1 MDFLVF
7 SDSHGVRGRMI
18 DVIQRSKP
26 DVVIHLGDGN
36 REFEDIASADK
47 TGRIFISVKGNCDSF
62 CFGVPSERIFTFE
75 GKTFLAVHGHKFGV
89 KGGTEA
95 LENYARAK
103 KVDIVLYGHTHIAEE
118 RHIPADENGKELYI
132 MNPGSISAE
141 NPVNFGTVTIRNGQ
155 VLLNTASEEEQ

>member
-7 SDSHGVRGRMI
+7 SDSHGVRQRMLN
-18 DVIQRSKP
+18 VILRAKP

-36 REFEDIASADK
+36 REFEQIASADK
-47 TGRIFISVKGNCDSF
+47 SNRIYISVKGNCDSF
-62 CFGVPSERIFTFE
+62 CFDTPAERIFTFE

-95 LENYARAK
+95 LENYAREKNA
-103 KVDIVLYGHTHIAEE
+103 DIVLYGHTHVGED
-118 RHIPADENGKELYI
+118 RYIPADENGKELYI

-141 NPVNFGTVTIRNGQ
+141 NPENFGTVTIRNGQ
-155 VLLNTASEEEQ
+155 ILLNRAIGEQ